1 LRVWGKNKKQRALFV
16 VDKLYDYIIDYLA
29 QQKAPH
35 EKQAPLFGTKKG
47 AISGNTIQKMIKKY
61 AKEAGIC
68 ERITPHVLRHSFAT
82 EMYHQ
87 KIPLSA
93 IQAMMGHCSQDETAI
108 YIHVSDHLK
117 KQALEIITITGES
130 SCPF

>member
-1 LRVWGKNKKQRALFV
+1 MIYEAKEDSFLLR
-16 VDKLYDYIIDYLA
+16 DC
-29 QQKAPH
+29 
-35 EKQAPLFGTKKG
+35 
-47 AISGNTIQKMIKKY
+47 IKKY
-61 AKEAGIC
+61 AKGAGIC

-87 KIPLSA
+87 KVPLSA
-93 IQAMMGHCSQDETAI
+93 IQAMMGHSSQDETAI
-108 YIHVSDHLK
+108 YIHVSDQLK